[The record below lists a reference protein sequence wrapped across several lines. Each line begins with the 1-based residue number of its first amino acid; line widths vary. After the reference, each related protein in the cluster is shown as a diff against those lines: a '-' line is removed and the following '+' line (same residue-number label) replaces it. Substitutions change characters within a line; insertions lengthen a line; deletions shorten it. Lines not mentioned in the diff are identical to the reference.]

1 MTHKDIK
8 KEVQVEKIQMK
19 WVKEKDLYK
28 TLAMGR
34 NASDAEIKKCYRKK
48 ALKWPYDQKAEFLQ
62 CKHRRV

>member
-8 KEVQVEKIQMK
+8 KEVQAEKIQMK
-19 WVKEKDLYK
+19 WVEEKDLYK

-48 ALKWPYDQKAEFLQ
+48 ALK
-62 CKHRRV
+62 